1 MKGKT
6 LIEKKVGNKFWSTDM
21 KTKNARGKKRSQQK
35 AEAERAT
42 RTIRRQSKFDK
53 SVLPFFMVKA
63 MIDNGVK
70 VRYFTFE

>member
-1 MKGKT
+1 MAN
-6 LIEKKVGNKFWSTDM
+6 EKKQLLLKDLSVRLSHRVM
-21 KTKNARGKKRSQQK
+21 VETKPLFIPTQPKY
-35 AEAERAT
+35 
-42 RTIRRQSKFDK
+42 DK